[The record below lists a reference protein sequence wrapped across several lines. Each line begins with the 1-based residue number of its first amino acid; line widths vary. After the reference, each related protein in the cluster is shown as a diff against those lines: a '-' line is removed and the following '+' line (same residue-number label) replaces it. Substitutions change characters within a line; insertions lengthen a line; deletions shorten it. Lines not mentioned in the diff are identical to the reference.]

1 MPGITGF
8 IDHMPDG
15 KPYMGLVIEENTV
28 QVKFFLA
35 TKAMAPD
42 VVRTLSSQLQN
53 LCNELRRTPDKLVEV
68 NGVVNDAA
76 FRKQAGG

>member
-8 IDHMPDG
+8 IEHAPDG
-15 KPYMGLVIEENTV
+15 KPFMGLIIEENTV

-35 TKAMAPD
+35 TKPMASN

-53 LCNELRRTPDKLVEV
+53 LANELSRTPDKLVEV

-76 FRKQAGG
+76 FRKQTGG